1 MEERDRQKGWV
12 HAKLSGHKNEDLVT
26 SYVCE
31 RAKVQEDLVK
41 IAKKSGRFVSISEG
55 GLHEK
60 GIQSV
65 LGGSTKAKP
74 DLYLLT
80 DKGEYINVSLKK
92 SSGGQVYLITV
103 ERFIA
108 GFEKQYQKAISDD
121 VRRAIS
127 LYWGSVLDTQTII
140 HEYAVV
146 EKAYQVK
153 KHRLVFNTLQR
164 YNANLSSVLLD
175 WFKENIAELF
185 DFCFI
190 RGLASNPKCWA
201 NVIWYKNLLPG
212 EEEEVQDT
220 MLNLEDLREKIKNH
234 TNLVEYGTR
243 TGGSTIQLP
252 FGFVQWHQ
260 GQMQFHHNEE
270 KILKLIKNRTIKEYK
285 FSEENYALASEPYF
299 F

>member
-1 MEERDRQKGWV
+1 MEERDRQQGWV

-26 SYVCE
+26 SYVSE

-41 IAKKSGRFVSISEG
+41 IAKKSGKFVSISEG
-55 GLHEK
+55 GLHER

-74 DLYLLT
+74 DLCLLT
-80 DKGEYINVSLKK
+80 DRGEHINVSLKK
-92 SSGGQVYLITV
+92 SSGGQVYLIKV

-108 GFEKQYQKAISDD
+108 GFEKQYGKTIPKD

-127 LYWGSVLDTQTII
+127 LYWGSALDTLTII
-140 HEYAVV
+140 QEYAVV
-146 EKAYQVK
+146 EKEYQMN
-153 KHRLVFNTLQR
+153 KHRLVSNTLQR
-164 YNANLSSVLLD
+164 YDANLSLVLLE

-220 MLNLEDLREKIKNH
+220 MLNLEDLREKVKKY

-260 GQMQFHHNEE
+260 GQMQFHHKEE
-270 KILKLIKNRTIKEYK
+270 KILNLIKNRTIREYRL
-285 FSEENYALASEPYF
+285 SEENYALASEPYF